1 MGQLRNGGW
10 GRRREAGNS
19 IPLLELLD
27 ACYPALSVADHFGE
41 EVGEAGL
48 AELGR
53 LGAVQWAVVDGF
65 AIGWVPQARLL
76 LAACCLAGP

>member
-1 MGQLRNGGW
+1 MRIGGW
-10 GRRREAGNS
+10 GPRRGTGGS

-27 ACYPALSVADHFGE
+27 ACYPALSVADHLGE
-41 EVGEAGL
+41 EVREAGL

-53 LGAVQWAVVDGF
+53 LGAVQRAVVDGF
-65 AIGWVPQARLL
+65 AIGRVPQARLL